1 MNTANIGFNTPGYY
15 EMKVIDTI
23 IPEPV
28 EMKESDFEQV
38 IKIIKQEIETDITK
52 MQEKTKA
59 EIVEERYQKFR
70 NLGEFIT
77 L

>member
-1 MNTANIGFNTPGYY
+1 
-15 EMKVIDTI
+15 
-23 IPEPV
+23 
-28 EMKESDFEQV
+28 MKESDFEQV
-38 IKIIKQEIETDITK
+38 IKTIKQEIETDIAK
-52 MQEKTKA
+52 MQEKTKT